1 MHRNLLVGAVVLSVG
16 TAGCDTGA
24 TFTRTCYDVPDAV
37 LEVRGDTVVLE
48 TGVRYIDTAVGAGAE
63 AETCT
68 DVTVAYTG
76 QLLDG
81 TRFDDGQI
89 AFIPG
94 AAHVRPGF
102 EQGVVGMRVEG
113 QRRIIIPPELGYG
126 NQAVTDPETGEVI
139 IPANS
144 TLVFD
149 VGVLAVQ
156 QIGFNR

>member
-16 TAGCDTGA
+16 AVGCEGKA

-37 LEVRGDTVVLE
+37 AEVRGDTVVTE
-48 TGVRYIDTAVGAGAE
+48 TGLRYIETFVGSGAE

-68 DVTVAYTG
+68 DVTVASTG

-81 TRFDDGQI
+81 SQFYSGQLS
-89 AFIPG
+89 FIPG
-94 AAHVRPGF
+94 AGQVVLGF

-113 QRRIIIPPELGYG
+113 QRRLIIPPELGFG
-126 NQAVTDPETGEVI
+126 DEPQTNQQGEVI

-149 VGVLAVQ
+149 VEVLGVQ
-156 QIGFNR
+156 QIGFN